1 MKQQFNSLIEKSI
14 RFQSKKIPLK
24 NLLELYTETK
34 IIVDI
39 VQGNQSG
46 LSFRVFEAMALDKK
60 IITNN
65 PNIKNYNFYNPNNI
79 LIIDDELQF
88 DTPFFE
94 TDYTPIPNAI
104 YNQYTI
110 DSWVNVIFK
119 LK

>member
-1 MKQQFNSLIEKSI
+1 M
-14 RFQSKKIPLK
+14 
-24 NLLELYTETK
+24 
-34 IIVDI
+34 
-39 VQGNQSG
+39 G
-46 LSFRVFEAMALDKK
+46 LQKK

-79 LIIDDELQF
+79 MVIDAELQF

-94 TDYTPIPNAI
+94 TDYTPVPEQI